1 MRGKPAVKRVIRP
14 DEKFNREDIA
24 KFINYIM
31 ERGKKTI
38 AKGIVYE
45 ALDIISEKT
54 AGDPLEVFIGAI
66 KNVSPSVEIK
76 SKRVGGAN
84 YQVPM
89 AVRPERSYALG
100 CRWIIDAANAKKG
113 KRMALKLAE
122 EFMAANNNEGN
133 AIKKKQDTYRMAE
146 ANRAFAHFSR

>member
-1 MRGKPAVKRVIRP
+1 MRGKPATRRVITP

-24 KFINYIM
+24 KFTNYIM

-45 ALDIISEKT
+45 AMDIISEKT
-54 AGDPLEVFIGAI
+54 KGDAVEIFAGAI
-66 KNVSPSVEIK
+66 KNASPSVEIK

-100 CRWIIDAANAKKG
+100 CRWLIDAANAKKG
-113 KRMALKLAE
+113 KRMAVKLAE
-122 EFMAANNNEGN
+122 ELIAAFNNEGN
-133 AIKKKQDTYRMAE
+133 AIKKKQDVYRMAE

>member
-1 MRGKPAVKRVIRP
+1 MRGKPAPKRTIRP

-24 KFINYIM
+24 KFTNYVM
-31 ERGKKTI
+31 ERGKKTT
-38 AKGIVYE
+38 AKNIVYE

-54 AGDPLEVFIGAI
+54 KTDPLEVFEQAI
-66 KNVSPSVEIK
+66 KNASPSVEIK
-76 SKRVGGAN
+76 GRRVGGAN
-84 YQVPM
+84 YQVPI

-100 CRWIIDAANAKKG
+100 CRWLLDAARSKKG
-113 KRMALKLAE
+113 KRMAVKLAE
-122 EFMAANNNEGN
+122 ELIAAFNNEGN

>member
-1 MRGKPAVKRVIRP
+1 MRGKPAPRRTIKP
-14 DEKFNREDIA
+14 DEKFGREDIA

-31 ERGKKTI
+31 ERGKKTV
-38 AKGIVYE
+38 ARWIVYDS
-45 ALDIISEKT
+45 LDIISEKT
-54 AGDPLEVFIGAI
+54 KADALEIFENAI

-76 SKRVGGAN
+76 GRRVGGAN

-100 CRWIIDAANAKKG
+100 CRWLIDAANAKKG
-113 KRMALKLAE
+113 KRTAVKLAE
-122 EFMAANNNEGN
+122 ELIAAYNNEGN

>member
-1 MRGKPAVKRVIRP
+1 MRGKPAPKRTTKP
-14 DEKFNREDIA
+14 DEKFGREDVA

-31 ERGKKTI
+31 ERGKKST

-54 AGDPLEVFIGAI
+54 KNDAVVVFEQAI
-66 KNVSPSVEIK
+66 KNISPSVEIRGR
-76 SKRVGGAN
+76 RVGGAN
-84 YQVPM
+84 YQVPV

-100 CRWIIDAANAKKG
+100 CRWLIDAAKAKKG
-113 KRMALKLAE
+113 KRMAFKLAE
-122 EFMAANNNEGN
+122 ELISAYNNEGS

>member
-1 MRGKPAVKRVIRP
+1 MRGKPATKRAIAP
-14 DEKFNREDIA
+14 DEKYNREDIA

-31 ERGKKTI
+31 ERGKKSV

-45 ALDIISEKT
+45 ALEIISDKT
-54 AGDPLEVFIGAI
+54 KVDPLVVFDTAI
-66 KNVSPSVEIK
+66 KNAAPTVEIK
-76 SKRVGGAN
+76 GRRVGGAN

-89 AVRPERSYALG
+89 AVRPSRSYTLG
-100 CRWIIDAANAKKG
+100 CRWIIGAAKAKRG
-113 KRMALKLAE
+113 RRMAVKLAE
-122 EFMAANNNEGN
+122 ELIAAYNSEGT

>member
-1 MRGKPAVKRVIRP
+1 MRGKPAVKRTIRP

-45 ALDIISEKT
+45 AMDIISEKT
-54 AGDPLEVFIGAI
+54 SGDPLEVFTGAI

-122 EFMAANNNEGN
+122 ELMAAFNNEGS

>member
-1 MRGKPAVKRVIRP
+1 MRGKPAPRRTIKP
-14 DEKFNREDIA
+14 DEKFGREDIA
-24 KFINYIM
+24 KFTNYIM

-38 AKGIVYE
+38 AKGIIYE
-45 ALDIISEKT
+45 ALDLISEKT
-54 AGDPLEVFIGAI
+54 KADPIEIFEAAI

-76 SKRVGGAN
+76 GRRVGGAN

-100 CRWIIDAANAKKG
+100 CRWLIDAAKAKKG
-113 KRMALKLAE
+113 KKMAIKLADE
-122 EFMAANNNEGN
+122 LIAAFNNEGN